1 MPELPQ
7 YMSADEIL
15 EEWKEGYKTEPDK
28 YKEKLASLVYSS
40 WYYMVPKS
48 EECQKYP
55 LTCLCDF
62 DVNRVIDEMVYGK
75 KFPKE
80 KIRFNFFDTLMNEA
94 KKYCEEE
101 EYFLSLVLYATYIE
115 HWFNDLIN
123 CLAVTKNLDDNATG
137 KLFKMFTNDARLEVL
152 LQLFDLP
159 EIDEN
164 IKNDLKIIFDT
175 RNYFIHY
182 KWKPKNEKEGAEQIQ
197 KFIDYSKKAP
207 KIIEYL
213 NNYVKQNIYNRD
225 FLKVFFANLIYKQ
238 SGIMVKE

>member
-1 MPELPQ
+1 MPKLPEK
-7 YMSADEIL
+7 SSDEIL
-15 EEWKEGYKTEPDK
+15 NEWKEAYKTEPNK
-28 YKEKLASLVYSS
+28 YKEKLAGVVYSS

-80 KIRFNFFDTLMNEA
+80 KIRFNFFATLMNEA

-123 CLAVTKNLDDNATG
+123 CLAVTKNLDDNATE
-137 KLFKMFTNDARLEVL
+137 KLIKMFTNDARLDVL
-152 LQLFDLP
+152 LPLFNLP
-159 EIDEN
+159 EIDN
-164 IKNDLKIIFDT
+164 DIKKDLKILFDT

-182 KWKPKNEKEGAEQIQ
+182 KWKPKNEKKGAEQIQ

>member
-1 MPELPQ
+1 MPKLPEK
-7 YMSADEIL
+7 SSDEIL
-15 EEWKEGYKTEPDK
+15 NEWKEAYKTEPNK
-28 YKEKLASLVYSS
+28 YKEKLAGVVYSS

-80 KIRFNFFDTLMNEA
+80 KIRFNFFATLMNEA

-123 CLAVTKNLDDNATG
+123 CLAITKNLDDNATE
-137 KLFKMFTNDARLEVL
+137 KLIKMFTNDARLDIL
-152 LQLFDLP
+152 LPLFNLP
-159 EIDEN
+159 EIDKD
-164 IKNDLKIIFDT
+164 IKNDLKILFDT
-175 RNYFIHY
+175 RNYFVHY
-182 KWKPKNEKEGAEQIQ
+182 KWKPKDEKEGAEQIQ

-213 NNYVKQNIYNRD
+213 NNYVKQNIYNRE
-225 FLKVFFANLIYKQ
+225 FLKKFFANLIYRQ
-238 SGIMVKE
+238 SGIIVKE